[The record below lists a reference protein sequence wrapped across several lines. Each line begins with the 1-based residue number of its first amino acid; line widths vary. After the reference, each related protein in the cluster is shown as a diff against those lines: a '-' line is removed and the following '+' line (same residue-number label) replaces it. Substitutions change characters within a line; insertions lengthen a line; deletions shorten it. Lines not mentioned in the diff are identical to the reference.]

1 MRGIGRACALRLA
14 ADGFFVVAHGRSNA
28 PDAMTSKERDADWR
42 GPESVAAEINGN
54 GGGATFVVG
63 DLRQTSVIAQITEE
77 VRRAGNLAA
86 LVNNAGTPGEANAYA
101 AHETSADLWSD
112 TFQINVDT
120 VYEMC
125 RALVPVFQ
133 ASESGNK
140 SIINFSSTA
149 GKRPL
154 ARYGAYCASKAAVEA
169 LTLQQALELARY
181 GIRVNCVAP
190 GSTTTDMIDGTLERA
205 AQYAKTTRD
214 ELMKGVLRKIPMRR
228 FAEPSEIASVVGFLA
243 SRDASFVTGQVITV
257 DGGMTLS

>member
-1 MRGIGRACALRLA
+1 MNHGRQVAVVTGAGRMRGIGRACALRLA

-54 GGGATFVVG
+54 GGGATFIVG

-140 SIINFSSTA
+140 SI
-149 GKRPL
+149 
-154 ARYGAYCASKAAVEA
+154 
-169 LTLQQALELARY
+169 
-181 GIRVNCVAP
+181 
-190 GSTTTDMIDGTLERA
+190 
-205 AQYAKTTRD
+205 
-214 ELMKGVLRKIPMRR
+214 
-228 FAEPSEIASVVGFLA
+228 
-243 SRDASFVTGQVITV
+243 
-257 DGGMTLS
+257 